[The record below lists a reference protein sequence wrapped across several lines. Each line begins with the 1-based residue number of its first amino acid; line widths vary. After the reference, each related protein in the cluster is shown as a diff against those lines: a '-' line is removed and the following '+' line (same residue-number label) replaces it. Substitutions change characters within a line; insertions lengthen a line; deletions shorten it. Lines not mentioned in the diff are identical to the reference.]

1 MDNVLIE
8 ALQISGIGIVALLV
22 ALSLLAGL
30 ISLMTKYI
38 VDKPEEE
45 EEEEGITES
54 ATEEAP
60 VAEKSS
66 DLQVVAAI
74 AVALYR
80 SQLELTSLPG
90 DTAEGAMNSWQQFRL
105 NRRLNQ
111 TATFRRTR

>member
-8 ALQISGIGIVALLV
+8 ALQISGIGIVALLIS
-22 ALSLLAGL
+22 LSLLAGL

-38 VDKPEEE
+38 VDKPEKQEE
-45 EEEEGITES
+45 EVES
-54 ATEEAP
+54 EAAVAP
-60 VAEKSS
+60 VESPAEKS
-66 DLQVVAAI
+66 DLQKVAAI

-90 DTAEGAMNSWQQFRL
+90 EDSGGAMNSWQQFRL

-111 TATFRRTR
+111 SATFRRTR